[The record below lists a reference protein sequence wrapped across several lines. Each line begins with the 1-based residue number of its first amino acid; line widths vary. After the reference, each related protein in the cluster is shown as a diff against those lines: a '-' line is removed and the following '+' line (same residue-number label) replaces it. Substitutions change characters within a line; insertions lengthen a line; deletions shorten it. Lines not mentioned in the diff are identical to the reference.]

1 MSVFQALC
9 MMIEGH
15 EKEHFGEMLKTTLL
29 RTSHEKDVCKKT
41 LKKGMHT
48 VNLSQTNQ
56 NK

>member
-29 RTSHEKDVCKKT
+29 RTSHEKDVCKKR
-41 LKKGMHT
+41 
-48 VNLSQTNQ
+48 
-56 NK
+56 